1 MKKLALIVF
10 VCLAAWGVA
19 AQSRADFL
27 REQLLHNHK
36 YVLVVAH
43 RGDWRNH
50 PENSLPAIE
59 GCIEQGVDMV
69 EIDLQRTQ
77 DGVLVLMH
85 DATLDRTTNGHG
97 RVDEHTF
104 QEIADLRLKAMHS
117 ACLTRNHVPTLQE
130 ALELCRGRILIN
142 IDKGY
147 QYYDEVLALAEKTGT
162 QGQIVIKSGVP
173 LAQLAQERPSALDGM
188 VLNGSRA
195 ASGQRLL
202 AAEVGDRGLM
212 YMPVVSI
219 DRPESAEFIAA
230 FIKARP
236 VAVECNMNEFNT
248 AARQNLE
255 RLREAGI
262 RIWVNSIWGSLCAG
276 HDDDRAVELF
286 QPDESW
292 GWLLEQGASIIQS
305 DRCAPLLNY
314 LGRRGVR
321 K

>member
-1 MKKLALIVF
+1 MLLL
-10 VCLAAWGVA
+10 CLTAWNAV
-19 AQSRADFL
+19 AQSRSDIL
-27 REQLLHNHK
+27 REQLLHNQK

-69 EIDLQRTQ
+69 EIDLQRTR
-77 DGVLVLMH
+77 DGVLILMH

-104 QEIADLRLKAMHS
+104 QEIADLRLKAMHG

-130 ALELCRGRILIN
+130 ALELCRGRVLIN

-162 QGQIVIKSGVP
+162 QGQIVIKSGVS
-173 LAQLAQERPSALDGM
+173 LQQLSQEHPTALDAL
-188 VLNGSRA
+188 VLNAPRIARGDQLS
-195 ASGQRLL
+195 
-202 AAEVGDRGLM
+202 AAEVGDRGLL

-219 DRPESAEFIAA
+219 DRPESVDFITA
-230 FIKARP
+230 FMKAHP
-236 VAVECNMNEFNT
+236 VAVECNMSEFNET
-248 AARQNLE
+248 ARQNLE
-255 RLREAGI
+255 RLCEADI
-262 RIWVNSIWGSLCAG
+262 RIWMNSIWGSLCAD
-276 HDDDRAVELF
+276 HDDDRAVELY

-292 GWLLEQGASIIQS
+292 GWLLDQGASIIQS
-305 DRCAPLLNY
+305 DRCLPLLQY
-314 LGRRGVR
+314 LGQRGSR